1 MVEYSMLETLT
12 NVQKHYNKQEGG
24 KDVESGTEVMDNM
37 VERELLHS
45 YSDWILDQIYAP
57 DFRSSEMWYFENLRK
72 NLAHDVNEVSFFE
85 PISIAR
91 RHEKTEK
98 DWTGIEEG
106 LEEFAKRKERDYGM
120 VVSTFPWSMLA
131 PELAMNAGSPT
142 RELSVV
148 WQRYHGHFRIVV
160 R

>member
-1 MVEYSMLETLT
+1 MVEYLMLETLI
-12 NVQKHYNKQEGG
+12 NVQKDYNKQEGG
-24 KDVESGTEVMDNM
+24 KNVESRTEVMDNM

-45 YSDWILDQIYAP
+45 YSDWIFDQIYAP

-72 NLAHDVNEVSFFE
+72 NLAHDVNEVSLFE

-91 RHEKTEK
+91 QHEKAEK

-120 VVSTFPWSMLA
+120 VVGTLRRSWL
-131 PELAMNAGSPT
+131 
-142 RELSVV
+142 
-148 WQRYHGHFRIVV
+148 
-160 R
+160 